1 MASIVKEKVQ
11 QAIEILQEKEIDVW
25 LTFVRESTAGGDPV
39 LPLIY
44 DFDLTWHSALIL
56 TRTGERVAIVGHYET
71 EAAQRVGAYNTVIG
85 YHQAIRPELLKVLER
100 ISPQKIAINYSIS
113 DVHADGLSYGMY
125 QTLLEYF
132 KGTPFA
138 ERLVS
143 AEAIIGALRSRKT
156 TAEIERVRQAIA
168 TTEEIY
174 HKTFDYIQIGM
185 SEKQI
190 AAFMH
195 EQLRKRDLQPSWEA
209 EECPAVNTGPE
220 STMGHAGPT
229 NLRVMQGHL
238 VHFDFG
244 VIENDYCS
252 DIQRMVYMLRP
263 GEKQA
268 PPEVQRAFDTVR
280 KAIVDAGNAMR
291 PGKLGREIDA
301 IARKVVLDAG
311 YPEYMHAT
319 GHHIGRTVHDGA
331 GILGPLW
338 ERYGDTPNYP
348 LEVGHIYT
356 LELGID
362 VPGYGYIGLEED
374 VVVRENGIEYLSP
387 PQTELVL
394 R

>member
-11 QAIEILQEKEIDVW
+11 QAIGILQEKEIDLW

-56 TRTGERVAIVGHYET
+56 TRAGERVAIVGHYET
-71 EAAQRVGAYNTVIG
+71 EAAQRVGAYDTVIG

-100 ISPQKIAINYSIS
+100 INPQKIAINYSIS

-125 QTLLEYF
+125 QTLLDYL

-143 AEAIIGALRSRKT
+143 AESIIGALRSRKT
-156 TAEIERVRQAIA
+156 PAEIERVRQAIA

-174 HKTFDYIQIGM
+174 QKTFDYIQIGM

-195 EQLRKRDLQPSWEA
+195 EQLRKRGLQPSWEA

-374 VVVRENGIEYLSP
+374 VVVREDGIEYLSP
-387 PQTELVL
+387 PQTELIL